1 MRNILFVPIAAL
13 TAMASC
19 TEADAPLPDVGTAE
33 APSVAEEEPQTP
45 TVEGC
50 TVLGGR
56 IPLPYTTDVM
66 RRALESLRAGNKSA
80 AAAGTFGDDIATTHL
95 YLRFAPRDSADM
107 AALEGDTAI
116 MFTEVPMDAEIAAV
130 GDYYHDPSLPDSVP
144 TYQYCAVRVGQPLPD
159 VPHETLAELFLMEET
174 NVDDD
179 APQSANK
186 SADPLWEALEAE
198 AYALVGLSLDGTP
211 GDDEAVGNKSKWRPG
226 GRLRYRDTT
235 LGDDIPLEGVPV
247 RYQKLVVVH
256 QCCTD
261 AEGCFSFGRR
271 RSSVRYYAKWRRDDF
286 HIRGLG
292 KVFAVAETQL
302 SGSVKR
308 QVDVTIGN
316 PESAAW
322 KYASVFRAAHHYYY
336 KHAELGLSKPGDRN
350 LCIRFSSRLP
360 GNAMGQHFGWHL
372 PGVSDIYIYYHHSG
386 LSASCEYF
394 CTTFHE
400 IAHSAHRKW
409 DSGTYRDCDKK
420 VSESWARG
428 VSYYATDE
436 YYKKRNGGS
445 AVVDRSYFGNY
456 TGVVGDLMDS
466 NVNGILMKSGKTVYD
481 KVQGFSISEIEGAL
495 RGVRSV
501 RSWNGWCENLKRMRN
516 DENERNEIQ
525 SLFDAWGNYYR

>member
-179 APQSANK
+179 APQSASK

-211 GDDEAVGNKSKWRPG
+211 GDDEAAGNKSKWRPG

-350 LCIRFSSRLP
+350 LCIRLSAMTPDGRKARTLPAKLP
-360 GNAMGQHFGWHL
+360 GM
-372 PGVSDIYIYYHHSG
+372 SDIKVYYHKLPTSEAIFHS
-386 LSASCEYF
+386 
-394 CTTFHE
+394 TFHE
-400 IAHSAHRKW
+400 IAHVAHIGWGMTDFAKC
-409 DSGTYRDCDKK
+409 GDK
-420 VSESWARG
+420 VRESWARG
-428 VSYYATDE
+428 AAWYATWRL
-436 YYKKRNGGS
+436 YP
-445 AVVDRSYFGNY
+445 SYTADYSGNY
-456 TGVVGDLMDS
+456 TGVVQDLIDDDASDVEMKDGRKVRDRVS
-466 NVNGILMKSGKTVYD
+466 GISLA
-481 KVQGFSISEIEGAL
+481 EIEYAL
-495 RGVRSV
+495 RGAE
-501 RSWNGWCENLKRMRN
+501 SWSDWANRVTSFGKNWNEKQEIKR
-516 DENERNEIQ
+516 
-525 SLFDAWGNYYR
+525 LFDAWDGCCD